1 MALEVEDGTG
11 KTNADALI
19 SLAYA
24 DSYHTARGNMTWTG
38 DDADKEVA
46 IRRASA
52 HLTFAYRWQGYKA
65 QGRDQAMAWPRS
77 WVVDAEGWSVDA
89 DEVPVEIQQACAEL
103 ALAELVDP
111 GTLTPTV
118 TPSTQVKREKVGPLE
133 VEYIAARTDPG
144 AERPVLLIVRDLV
157 GRFLSK
163 TSSGLVGQANRV

>member
-24 DSYHTARGNMTWTG
+24 DSYHADRGNATWTG
-38 DDADKEVA
+38 TDAAKEIA
-46 IRRASA
+46 IRRASS
-52 HLTFAYRWQGYKA
+52 HLTFGYRWMGYKVK
-65 QGRDQAMAWPRS
+65 GRDQAMAWPRS
-77 WVVDAEGWSVDA
+77 WVMDADGWNVDA
-89 DEVPVEIQQACAEL
+89 DSVPIEIQQACAEL
-103 ALAELVDP
+103 ALAELVEP
-111 GTLTPTV
+111 GALTPTV

-133 VEYIAARTDPG
+133 VEYMAARTDPG

-163 TSSGLVGQANRV
+163 TSSSVAGQTARI